1 MRIPKLVSI
10 CGQQFTVTYK
20 KNLVVDGDK
29 LLGCCDVNE
38 CKIILKQGM
47 SEEKKK
53 EVFFHECV
61 HAIEE
66 NLNMNLGENKVNLL
80 GIHILSLITNNNL
93 DFRNKKKK

>member
-1 MRIPKLVSI
+1 MRIPKRVSI
-10 CGQQFTVTYK
+10 CGQLFTVTYK
-20 KNLVVDGDK
+20 KDLEIGGDK
-29 LLGCCDVNE
+29 LLGCCDINN
-38 CKIILKQGM
+38 CKIVLKQGM
-47 SEEKKK
+47 SVEKKK

-66 NLNMNLGENKVNLL
+66 NLNMNLGETKVNLL